1 MAGIGTGYDLSVSTF
16 SPDGRVFQTEYAQKA
31 VDSSGTVIGIC
42 CKDGVVLGAEKL
54 IISKMLEEHSNRR
67 TFPLDRHAGAAIA
80 GVAADGRAVINRA
93 QSEAA
98 NYKSFYGDPIPGHVL
113 AERVA
118 SYMHV
123 FNLYWYVRP
132 FGVCSLLAVYDREGP
147 QLYLVDPAGTMHRYN
162 GTAVGKGRQGAKN
175 EIEKLKLSEMTVCE
189 GVAAVAKILHQ
200 VHDEEK
206 GFEMELAWVC
216 DESNRQFQRVPDE
229 LVAEAEKAAKE
240 ALEAEDMDD

>member
-1 MAGIGTGYDLSVSTF
+1 
-16 SPDGRVFQTEYAQKA
+16 
-31 VDSSGTVIGIC
+31 
-42 CKDGVVLGAEKL
+42 
-54 IISKMLEEHSNRR
+54 MLEEHSNRR

-132 FGVCSLLAVYDREGP
+132 FGVCSLLAIYDREGP

-175 EIEKLKLSEMTVCE
+175 EIEKLKLSEMTVRE
-189 GVAAVAKILHQ
+189 GVAAVAK
-200 VHDEEK
+200 
-206 GFEMELAWVC
+206 M
-216 DESNRQFQRVPDE
+216 
-229 LVAEAEKAAKE
+229 
-240 ALEAEDMDD
+240 